1 MIVKVEEKKN
11 NPETSEEAKESK
23 ESKKDKLFKLNEELD
38 KAKADRDY
46 WKNMYYKAY
55 ADMENLRKDIEKD
68 HKNALKYRAE
78 GFIDELLPILDGFH
92 MALQKEPED
101 PILKNYLVGFQ
112 YIYKNLVSVLESE
125 GVTEFAPKQ
134 GEKFNPSYMQA
145 LEAVDS
151 DQEPNTVI
159 KVMTNGYKLHEHLV
173 RPAIVIVAK
182 AKQDNKE
189 ENKHESDKL
198 DA

>member
-1 MIVKVEEKKN
+1 
-11 NPETSEEAKESK
+11 
-23 ESKKDKLFKLNEELD
+23 
-38 KAKADRDY
+38 
-46 WKNMYYKAY
+46 
-55 ADMENLRKDIEKD
+55 
-68 HKNALKYRAE
+68 
-78 GFIDELLPILDGFH
+78 
-92 MALQKEPED
+92 
-101 PILKNYLVGFQ
+101 
-112 YIYKNLVSVLESE
+112 
-125 GVTEFAPKQ
+125 
-134 GEKFNPSYMQA
+134 MQA

-189 ENKHESDKL
+189 ENKQESDKL

>member
-23 ESKKDKLFKLNEELD
+23 ELKKDKLFKINEELD

-189 ENKHESDKL
+189 ENKQESDKL